1 MAQPLTDHSAAT
13 DAPSVL
19 KSSESRAMQ
28 GVAAVA
34 TGSNEPRPAAEYSD
48 EELVELYQ
56 QICARVGAYN
66 TEILIERMF
75 ELRAE
80 LLNRLAARSNI
91 GDEPRAQRK

>member
-1 MAQPLTDHSAAT
+1 VRRVDAGSA
-13 DAPSVL
+13 
-19 KSSESRAMQ
+19 
-28 GVAAVA
+28 
-34 TGSNEPRPAAEYSD
+34 GSKEPRPAAVYPD

-80 LLNRLAARSNI
+80 LLKRLAARSNTAMRDQ
-91 GDEPRAQRK
+91 GHQNQSDHE